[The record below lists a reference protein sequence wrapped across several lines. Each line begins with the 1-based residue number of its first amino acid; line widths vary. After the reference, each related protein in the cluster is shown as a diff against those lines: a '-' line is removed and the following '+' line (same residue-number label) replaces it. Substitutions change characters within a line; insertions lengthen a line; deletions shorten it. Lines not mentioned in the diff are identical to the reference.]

1 MKGPTKVKTYQNND
15 IFQNLNIFE
24 QDQDQ
29 FSALMNLGL
38 TRCFLPPSLPYSR
51 LLRKRTMQYPTL
63 PKIVEDPD
71 ESQTSSTRFR
81 NRKIDDRY
89 NNVINL
95 VESKIEMNQLRG
107 RLAQE
112 RDGKKLGSQ
121 RTQPNTKP
129 IKSQKRM
136 LKTISDNFIDGLG
149 GSMIRP
155 KAKPTQ
161 QTKSLPAMKN
171 PLNKALQSMVLS
183 KNISKLTN
191 TQKVAVGK
199 QRG

>member
-1 MKGPTKVKTYQNND
+1 MKGPTKLKTYQNNND

-81 NRKIDDRY
+81 NRKLNDRY

-107 RLAQE
+107 RLTQ
-112 RDGKKLGSQ
+112 DPKKLSGQ

-136 LKTISDNFIDGLG
+136 FKTISDNFIDG
-149 GSMIRP
+149 GSMMRP
-155 KAKPTQ
+155 KAVKPTQ

-171 PLNKALQSMVLS
+171 PSNKALQSILS
-183 KNISKLTN
+183 KNISKPTN
-191 TQKVAVGK
+191 NQNVAVGK
-199 QRG
+199 

>member
-1 MKGPTKVKTYQNND
+1 MKGPTKLKTYQNNND

-95 VESKIEMNQLRG
+95 VESKIEMNKLRG
-107 RLAQE
+107 RLAL
-112 RDGKKLGSQ
+112 DPKKLSGQ

-136 LKTISDNFIDGLG
+136 FKTISDNFIDG

-155 KAKPTQ
+155 KAVKQTQ

-171 PLNKALQSMVLS
+171 PSNKALQSILS
-183 KNISKLTN
+183 KNISKPTN
-191 TQKVAVGK
+191 NQNVAVGK
-199 QRG
+199 